1 VAQGMAIT
9 ATRKNRM
16 MIRRCGSYV
25 FQFSGARRQET
36 TFLIEFKPSLT
47 VLVEGTCERS
57 HRSGMPSSEDYRQLA
72 ERCIR
77 LAKACTRPAVA
88 EQLMTF
94 AANYLELAEQALR
107 LSQPAT
113 AVRQQINIVQKSP
126 DDLRQFVK

>member
-1 VAQGMAIT
+1 MAVT

-16 MIRRCGSYV
+16 TIYEPKVRQLSIRR
-25 FQFSGARRQET
+25 ARWQET

-77 LAKACTRPAVA
+77 LAKACTRPTVA

-107 LSQPAT
+107 LSQSAT

-126 DDLRQFVK
+126 DHLR